1 MTTTL
6 SPQIR
11 LIALIGLL
19 AAAALVVSTQLVF
32 RGILFSGESKP
43 AAVPASVSAT
53 AKKAETATKPKAAAK
68 ADATKTPAKA
78 DARKSAP
85 TANAAEAD
93 TKVTATKAAAQA
105 AKAAAATKVAPAT
118 KANAATTAETATKRP
133 LRTHGLPVRLARA
146 LQDHRVVVV
155 SLYTPHA
162 AVDRLSR
169 AEAEAGA
176 NEVGAGFVALN
187 ALKRRN
193 SEPLAAKLGVLKA
206 PSVLVYTR
214 PAKLFVKLDGFVDVA
229 TVAQAADNAR
239 P

>member
-32 RGILFSGESKP
+32 RGMIFSGESEP
-43 AAVPASVSAT
+43 AAALANVSDA
-53 AKKAETATKPKAAAK
+53 AKKAETAGKPTAAASADATKSAAK
-68 ADATKTPAKA
+68 ADAKKAAPA
-78 DARKSAP
+78 
-85 TANAAEAD
+85 TTTAEAD
-93 TKVTATKAAAQA
+93 TKSTATKPATKAA
-105 AKAAAATKVAPAT
+105 KAATATKTATAT
-118 KANAATTAETATKRP
+118 KANAATKAETATTRP
-133 LRTHGLPVRLARA
+133 LRTHGLPVPLARA
-146 LQDHRVVVV
+146 LQEHRVVVV
-155 SLYTPHA
+155 SLYAPNA
-162 AVDRLSR
+162 AVDRISR

-176 NEVGAGFVALN
+176 NEVGAGFVTLN

-239 P
+239 L

>member
-32 RGILFSGESKP
+32 RGVLFSGEAQP
-43 AAVPASVSAT
+43 AAVPAGVSAT
-53 AKKAETATKPKAAAK
+53 PRKTEAGTKPKAAVT
-68 ADATKTPAKA
+68 ADAIKSPAKP
-78 DARKSAP
+78 DAKKAA
-85 TANAAEAD
+85 TATNTATAAEAKES
-93 TKVTATKAAAQA
+93 T
-105 AKAAAATKVAPAT
+105 
-118 KANAATTAETATKRP
+118 NAEAATKRP
-133 LRTHGLPVRLARA
+133 LRTHGLPVPLARA

-155 SLYTPHA
+155 SLYAPNA

-176 NEVGAGFVALN
+176 GEVGAGFVALN
-187 ALKRRN
+187 ALERKTT
-193 SEPLAAKLGVLKA
+193 EPLASKLGVLKA

-214 PAKLFVKLDGFVDVA
+214 PAKLFVRLDGFVDVA

-239 P
+239 R